1 MTDAA
6 VSASITAALHSQ
18 PPAVPRTCWSG
29 VYAMSLC
36 AFVLIASEFMPVSLL
51 TPIAHDLRVTEG
63 QAGWGIGIS
72 GVFAVLTSL
81 LLPKLVG
88 QCDRRTVLLAMTAMM
103 GASGAVIATAPN
115 YEVYMAGRALIGVV
129 VGGFWSM
136 SVAVAMRLVP
146 TAQIARA
153 MAIFN
158 GGNALATVLAAPLG
172 SYLGGLAG
180 WRGVFWCLVPL
191 AVMTM
196 IWQRLSLPSLPARTT
211 EEAATTNVFALFASQ
226 RIVTLGMLACG
237 LFFMG
242 QFTLYTYVRPFLETV
257 TRLDADALSLALLAI
272 GGAGV
277 VGNALIGHMLQHSLY
292 GTLVGASVLM
302 AALAAALLAF
312 GHIASA
318 VIVLFSVWGLTAISV
333 PVGWWSWL
341 AKTLPHN
348 SETGGALMV
357 AVIQLSI
364 GFGSIAG
371 GVLWD
376 GIGGPGSSG
385 PAGTFI
391 LSSILLL
398 AAAGLAWL
406 TARTAHPASVQR
418 PGQSGEE
425 NRSHPIA

>member
-6 VSASITAALHSQ
+6 VCTSIAPALRSQ
-18 PPAVPRTCWSG
+18 PAAVPRTCWSG

-81 LLPKLVG
+81 LLPTLVG
-88 QCDRRTVLLAMTAMM
+88 QCDRRTVLLAMTALM
-103 GASGAVIATAPN
+103 GASGVVIATAPN

-129 VGGFWSM
+129 VGGFWSI

-146 TAQIARA
+146 TTQIPRA

-196 IWQRLSLPSLPARTT
+196 IWQRLSLPSLPAQTT
-211 EEAATTNVFALFASQ
+211 PKAVRRETTNVFKLLISQ

-242 QFTLYTYVRPFLETV
+242 QFTLYTYVQPFLETV
-257 TRLDADALSLALLAI
+257 TQLDADALSLTLLAI

-277 VGNALIGHMLQHSLY
+277 VGNALIGRMLQHSLY

-318 VIVLFSVWGLTAISV
+318 VILLFSVWGLTAISV

-348 SETGGALMV
+348 PETGGALMV

-418 PGQSGEE
+418 P
-425 NRSHPIA
+425 